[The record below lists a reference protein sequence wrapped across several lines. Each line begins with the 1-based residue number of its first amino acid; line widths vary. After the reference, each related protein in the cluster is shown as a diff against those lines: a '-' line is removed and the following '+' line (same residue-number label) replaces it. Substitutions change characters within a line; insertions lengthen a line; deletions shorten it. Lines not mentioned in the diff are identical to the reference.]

1 MTRPRHG
8 WLLEQLP
15 TALAEPIPA
24 GESELT
30 VDMRSFMRIFEEVAN
45 TVEDEIDS
53 LDRYFDPQLAPLGF
67 VGWMGGW
74 LGIDISPTMPR
85 DQQVR
90 LLAAAGKALPWRGT
104 ARGMELLL
112 EAFTGADVEIEDSGG
127 VFEPGDDI
135 PMRKAVTVRL
145 STGGELAKD
154 QLFRL
159 IRNEIPA
166 DAALTLEV
174 AGEVASDPEVGSTDS
189 DEGRDGG
196 HDGERPDDDWH
207 DDKGAGHDDGDEG
220 VE

>member
-15 TALAEPIPA
+15 TALAEPTRA
-24 GESELT
+24 DESRHI
-30 VDMRSFMRIFEEVAN
+30 VDMRDFMRIFEDVAN
-45 TVEDEIDS
+45 TVENEIDAI
-53 LDRYFDPQLAPLGF
+53 DRYFDPHLAPLGF
-67 VGWMGGW
+67 VRWMGHW

-104 ARGMELLL
+104 AHGMKLLL
-112 EAFTGADVEIEDSGG
+112 EAFTGADVAVEDSGG
-127 VFEPGDDI
+127 VFQPGDEL
-135 PMRKAVTVRL
+135 PARKAVKVQL

-159 IRNEIPA
+159 IRDEIPA

-174 AGEVASDPEVGSTDS
+174 AGEIATDPDTEKG
-189 DEGRDGG
+189 E
-196 HDGERPDDDWH
+196 DGEREPN
-207 DDKGAGHDDGDEG
+207 DEDE
-220 VE
+220 VT